1 MVSTSLCDDTAQPTS
16 SKNNAEETEAFD
28 DGRIVDDGK

>member
-1 MVSTSLCDDTAQPTS
+1 MVSTNLCDDTVQPTS
-16 SKNNAEETEAFD
+16 SKNNAETEAFD

>member
-16 SKNNAEETEAFD
+16 SKNNAEETDAFD
-28 DGRIVDDGK
+28 NDRIVDDGK